1 MGDPHFVIFAQTL
14 HQISKKI
21 EIGDGS
27 MAKFTDGQIHE
38 ASGTKHIGPVQGT
51 QGHKPE
57 LLTATA
63 GQGGGVGNLEFQHR
77 VKYFDVDKSETKKL
91 PWIGDI
97 IQKEDELL
105 TGTDYWQ
112 PEDFG
117 EEDNHLYDKLN
128 DIQQL
133 RFHDKS
139 FRILV
144 GMNME
149 FNTKESWYNK
159 GTDFIPEIGEFKNFD
174 HFLDLTYKNFG
185 KNERKIFMKS
195 FVKILKRDL
204 KKQEASL
211 FDEILNH
218 GIDRKKNIL
227 TGNYDLVP
235 LDYRVEDDPEIQ
247 VFLWRFFLQR
257 KLFYKR
263 KIWEYS
269 DYLYG
274 EVHPIPVLFPPLD
287 WEPSVARIE
296 LKYEGYKPPKR
307 YFEAEEN
314 EVPERNKADKS
325 KPKNEGKS
333 EVAGDKKTE
342 GKDIKVGDRRK
353 VSFGKGSRQVGQS
366 GAQAVD
372 QVLAEPEEDEII
384 ITDGVESADIYKKR
398 FKTAINYG
406 KNEYIGSEKP
416 RKVSLWKDWGDL
428 PLEMISGWNF
438 MRKINP
444 NMPRI
449 SNMKEYPKEDVKDM
463 TPDALFRQLNALPKI
478 CQWQP
483 KQEPGAKAKETVN
496 YIKRD
501 RIVAR

>member
-1 MGDPHFVIFAQTL
+1 M
-14 HQISKKI
+14 
-21 EIGDGS
+21 
-27 MAKFTDGQIHE
+27 
-38 ASGTKHIGPVQGT
+38 
-51 QGHKPE
+51 
-57 LLTATA
+57 
-63 GQGGGVGNLEFQHR
+63 
-77 VKYFDVDKSETKKL
+77 
-91 PWIGDI
+91 
-97 IQKEDELL
+97 
-105 TGTDYWQ
+105 
-112 PEDFG
+112 
-117 EEDNHLYDKLN
+117 LYEKLN
-128 DIQQL
+128 DIEQL

-185 KNERKIFMKS
+185 KNERKAFKKS
-195 FVKILKRDL
+195 FVKVLKRDL

-227 TGNYDLVP
+227 TGNYDLIP

-257 KLFYKR
+257 KLFYKL
-263 KIWEYS
+263 KIWDYS

-274 EVHPIPVLFPPLD
+274 QVNPIPVLFPPLD
-287 WEPSVARIE
+287 WEPSVVRIE

-307 YFEAEEN
+307 YFEESQTEIEE
-314 EVPERNKADKS
+314 VNKAGKS
-325 KPKNEGKS
+325 KPKDKGKP
-333 EVAGDKKTE
+333 EVGGDKKTE
-342 GKDIKVGDRRK
+342 GKDSQVGDKNR
-353 VSFGKGSRQVGQS
+353 VSFGRGSRQVGQS
-366 GAQAVD
+366 GVQAVS
-372 QVLAEPEEDEII
+372 QVLEEPEEDEII
-384 ITDGVESADIYKKR
+384 ISDAKEFVDIYKQR

-416 RKVSLWKDWGDL
+416 RKVSLWKEWADL
-428 PLEMISGWNF
+428 PLEVISGWNF

-444 NMPRI
+444 NMPKF
-449 SNMKEYPKEDVKDM
+449 SSMKEFPKEDVKDM

-483 KQEPGAKAKETVN
+483 RSEPGSKTQETVN
-496 YIKRD
+496 YIRRD
-501 RIVAR
+501 RIMARQKCENGFYEQCTDGYHRRVLAERGDLS